1 MCQHCFCDEHA
12 DLLQLHHG
20 TSTVFCCPLVLSSV
34 TFRKR
39 YIIRTSPW
47 KQILNFKFLTYSD
60 IMSCDMW
67 IHIMVMS
74 SMSPGEGGGAMIFPP
89 FFCCQILFYILPE
102 QCKKSIIY
110 IAVFRKNIA
119 LPNSSIIGHLSWYD
133 GGPFFL
139 RATILCD
146 SLFWFF
152 NCCGPMYI
160 FLGSV

>member
-1 MCQHCFCDEHA
+1 VSTLFLWWTCWLVA
-12 DLLQLHHG
+12 VTSWYKYSLL
-20 TSTVFCCPLVLSSV
+20 LSSCLIFSDFSKKIYHQNFSLETNFEFQISDLQWYYVMWHVDTYNGNEFNV
-34 TFRKR
+34 TWGGWWCYDFFP
-39 YIIRTSPW
+39 IFLLPNF
-47 KQILNFKFLTYSD
+47 ILYFTWTMQKINYLY
-60 IMSCDMW
+60 C
-67 IHIMVMS
+67 
-74 SMSPGEGGGAMIFPP
+74 
-89 FFCCQILFYILPE
+89 
-102 QCKKSIIY
+102 
-110 IAVFRKNIA
+110 RKNIA

>member
-74 SMSPGEGGGAMIFPP
+74 SMSPGEGGGAMIFSP

-102 QCKKSIIY
+102 RCKKSIIY
-110 IAVFRKNIA
+110 IAER
-119 LPNSSIIGHLSWYD
+119 
-133 GGPFFL
+133 
-139 RATILCD
+139 T
-146 SLFWFF
+146 
-152 NCCGPMYI
+152 
-160 FLGSV
+160 